1 MNIKEENLNR
11 FISANSSEI
20 TNYSKDELKQS
31 IKASEGRV
39 ILTETVATREAFI
52 ADITNSEIAAAF
64 GSDLILLNA
73 VDVLDPKLPGI
84 KNQKDFVRE
93 LKKLTGRPI
102 GVNLEPVND
111 DLELMSQR
119 VEISKGRTV
128 NEESLQKLNELG
140 IDFVLLTGNPAT
152 GVNNESINKAIK
164 QAREIFDGLIFAGK
178 MHSSGVDEDITNKE
192 VIEDF
197 VESGVDV
204 ILVPSIGTIQGFD
217 QKTLKKI
224 VKFAHSKDV
233 LVMSAIGTSQEG
245 ARPETIRQ
253 MAIENKI
260 CGVDIQHIGD
270 AGYGGVAPVE
280 NIFEMSVAIRGIR
293 HTISRIARSINR

>member
-1 MNIKEENLNR
+1 MNR

-20 TNYSKDELKQS
+20 TNYNRDQLKQS

-39 ILTETVATREAFI
+39 ILTEAVAVREAFI
-52 ADITNSEIAAAF
+52 GDITNAEIAAAY
-64 GSDLILLNA
+64 GSDMILLNG
-73 VDVLDPKLPGI
+73 VDVLDPQLPGI
-84 KNQKDFVRE
+84 EDQKDFVRE

-119 VEISKGRTV
+119 VEISRGRTV
-128 NEESLQKLNELG
+128 NEDSLKALNDLG
-140 IDFVLLTGNPAT
+140 MDFVVFTGNPGT
-152 GVNNESINKAIK
+152 GVNNQAIEASIRM
-164 QAREIFDGLIFAGK
+164 AREIFDGLIFAGK
-178 MHSSGVDEDITNKE
+178 MHSSGVDEPITSDE
-192 VIEDF
+192 TIEGF
-197 VESGVDV
+197 VEAGADV

-217 QKTLKKI
+217 QDQLKKA
-224 VKFAHSKDV
+224 VKFAHAKDV
-233 LVMSAIGTSQEG
+233 LVMTAIGTSQEG

-270 AGYGGVAPVE
+270 AGYGGIALVE
-280 NIFEMSVAIRGIR
+280 NIYEMSIAIRGIR
-293 HTISRIARSINR
+293 HTVSRIARSINR